1 MFYEEPAKKLPV
13 SASVDVLVVGIEQ
26 AAHVACESGVLGLR
40 EEALGGRAQK
50 PCSLS
55 SSATSAALPPPA

>member
-13 SASVDVLVVGIEQ
+13 SASVDVLV
-26 AAHVACESGVLGLR
+26 LGAGLPVSPPPS
-40 EEALGGRAQK
+40 ALGGRAQK

>member
-13 SASVDVLVVGIEQ
+13 SASVDVLVLGAGPAGV
-26 AAHVACESGVLGLR
+26 AAAIS
-40 EEALGGRAQK
+40 AGRQGAK

-55 SSATSAALPPPA
+55 SSATSAALPPLA